1 MSLIRS
7 LHVCKKYAFHLAMI
21 GAQSATIYA
30 SERPW
35 WEADVAAEMARVEAQ
50 NLYILSEI
58 EAELRYHNIATFEQ
72 LERVSEYYLQ
82 QTERRWTE
90 YDEGIIRNEVRRLSD
105 SIRPYF
111 DADRRLFEVDS
122 YMIDRSKR

>member
-1 MSLIRS
+1 MIRS
-7 LHVCKKYAFHLAMI
+7 LHIWKKCALYLAMI

-35 WEADVAAEMARVEAQ
+35 WEADVASEMERMEAQ

-58 EAELRYHNIATFEQ
+58 EAELRYHNNATFEK
-72 LERVSEYYLQ
+72 LEGVSEYYLQ
-82 QTERRWTE
+82 QTERQWTE
-90 YDEGIIRNEVRRLSD
+90 YDEGIIRNEVRRLND
-105 SIRPYF
+105 SMRPYF

-122 YMIDRSKR
+122 YMTDRAKR

>member
-7 LHVCKKYAFHLAMI
+7 LCVVKKYAVHLAMI

-30 SERPW
+30 SDRPW
-35 WEADVAAEMARVEAQ
+35 WEADVAAEMARIEAQ

-58 EAELRYHNIATFEQ
+58 EAELRYHNAAMFEE
-72 LERVSEYYLQ
+72 LERTSEYHLQ

-90 YDEGIIRNEVRRLSD
+90 YDEGIIRNEIRRLND
-105 SIRPYF
+105 SMRPYF

-122 YMIDRSKR
+122 YMTERGKR

>member
-7 LHVCKKYAFHLAMI
+7 LYGVKNFAFYLALI

-35 WEADVAAEMARVEAQ
+35 WEADVAAEMARMEAQ

-58 EAELRYHNIATFEQ
+58 EAELRYHNEAMFEE
-72 LERVSEYYLQ
+72 LERVAEYHLQ

-90 YDEGIIRNEVRRLSD
+90 YDEGIIRNEVRRLND
-105 SIRPYF
+105 SMRPFF

-122 YMIDRSKR
+122 YMTDRTKR

>member
-1 MSLIRS
+1 M
-7 LHVCKKYAFHLAMI
+7 
-21 GAQSATIYA
+21 
-30 SERPW
+30 
-35 WEADVAAEMARVEAQ
+35 AAEMARVEAQ

-111 DADRRLFEVDS
+111 DADRHLFEVDS

>member
-7 LHVCKKYAFHLAMI
+7 LYVVKKYAVHLAMI

-30 SERPW
+30 SDRPW
-35 WEADVAAEMARVEAQ
+35 WEADVAAEMARIEAQ

-58 EAELRYHNIATFEQ
+58 EAELRYHNAVMFDE
-72 LERVSEYYLQ
+72 LERTSEYHLQ

-90 YDEGIIRNEVRRLSD
+90 YDEGIIRNEIRRLND
-105 SIRPYF
+105 SMRPHF

-122 YMIDRSKR
+122 YMTDRAKR